1 MPAESKSKPKVV
13 IDTNVFVSGLTFK
26 GKPREVLDL
35 IWKGDIEACISFFI
49 LKELEETLKKDFSW
63 DRDQIKHTI
72 EKIKAKTILV
82 QPKEKVSVIKEN
94 DDDNRIL
101 ECAIEGRVQYLISG
115 DRKHLLPLKE
125 YQQTKILSPAEFLK
139 LFSFNG
145 SLRIP
150 VDL

>member
-35 IWKGDIEACISFFI
+35 IWRGDIETCISSFI
-49 LKELEETLKKDFSW
+49 FKELEETLKKDFSW

-72 EKIKAKTILV
+72 EKIKAKTILI
-82 QPKEKVSVIKEN
+82 QPKNKVSVIKEN

-101 ECAIEGRVQYLISG
+101 EYAIEGKVQYLISG

-125 YQQTKILSPAEFLK
+125 YQGTKILSPSEFLK
-139 LFSFNG
+139 LLF
-145 SLRIP
+145 L
-150 VDL
+150 

>member
-1 MPAESKSKPKVV
+1 MPAESKSKSKVV

-35 IWKGDIEACISFFI
+35 IWRGNIEACISSFI

-82 QPKEKVSVIKEN
+82 QPRNKVSVIEEN

-101 ECAIEGRVQYLISG
+101 ECAIEGRVQFLISG
-115 DRKHLLPLKE
+115 DRKHLLPLEE
-125 YQQTKILSPAEFLK
+125 YQGIKILSPAEFLK
-139 LFSFNG
+139 LLF
-145 SLRIP
+145 L
-150 VDL
+150 

>member
-26 GKPREVLDL
+26 GKPRDVLDL
-35 IWKGDIEACISFFI
+35 IWRGDIEACISSFI

-63 DRDQIKHTI
+63 DKDQIKHTI
-72 EKIKAKTILV
+72 EKIKAKTILI
-82 QPKEKVSVIKEN
+82 QPKNKVSVVKGK

-101 ECAIEGRVQYLISG
+101 ECAVEGKVQYLISG

-125 YQQTKILSPAEFLK
+125 YQRTKILSPSEFLK
-139 LFSFNG
+139 LLF
-145 SLRIP
+145 L
-150 VDL
+150 

>member
-35 IWKGDIEACISFFI
+35 IWRGDIEACISSFI
-49 LKELEETLKKDFSW
+49 LKELEETLKKGFSW

-82 QPKEKVSVIKEN
+82 PAKNKVSVIKEN

-101 ECAIEGRVQYLISG
+101 ECAIKGKAQHLISG

-125 YQQTKILSPAEFLK
+125 YQGIKLLSPAEFLK
-139 LFSFNG
+139 LSFF
-145 SLRIP
+145 
-150 VDL
+150 

>member
-35 IWKGDIEACISFFI
+35 IWRGDIEACISSFI
-49 LKELEETLKKDFSW
+49 FKELEETLKKDFSW

-72 EKIKAKTILV
+72 EKIKAKTILI
-82 QPKEKVSVIKEN
+82 QPKNKVSVIKGN

-101 ECAIEGRVQYLISG
+101 ECAIEGKARYLISG

-125 YQQTKILSPAEFLK
+125 YEGIKILSPAEFLK
-139 LFSFNG
+139 LFF
-145 SLRIP
+145 L
-150 VDL
+150 

>member
-1 MPAESKSKPKVV
+1 MPAESKSKLKVV

-35 IWKGDIEACISFFI
+35 IWRGDIEACISSFI
-49 LKELEETLKKDFSW
+49 LKELEETLRKDFSW

-72 EKIKAKTILV
+72 EKIKARTILI
-82 QPKEKVSVIKEN
+82 QPKNKVSVIKEN

-101 ECAIEGRVQYLISG
+101 ECAIEGTVQYLISG

-125 YQQTKILSPAEFLK
+125 YQGTKIISPSDFLK
-139 LFSFNG
+139 LLF
-145 SLRIP
+145 L
-150 VDL
+150 

>member
-1 MPAESKSKPKVV
+1 MPAESKSKLKVV

-35 IWKGDIEACISFFI
+35 IWRGDIEACISSFI

-63 DRDQIKHTI
+63 DRDQIKHAM
-72 EKIKAKTILV
+72 EKIKAKTILI
-82 QPKEKVSVIKEN
+82 QPKNKVSVIKGKE
-94 DDDNRIL
+94 DDNRIL

-125 YQQTKILSPAEFLK
+125 YEGTKILSPSEFLRL
-139 LFSFNG
+139 LF
-145 SLRIP
+145 L
-150 VDL
+150 

>member
-1 MPAESKSKPKVV
+1 MPAESKIKPKVV

-35 IWKGDIEACISFFI
+35 VWRGDIEACISSFI
-49 LKELEETLKKDFSW
+49 LKELEETLKKDFGW
-63 DRDQIKHTI
+63 DRDQIKHTV
-72 EKIKAKTILV
+72 EKIKAKTILIR
-82 QPKEKVSVIKEN
+82 PKNRVSVIKEK

-125 YQQTKILSPAEFLK
+125 YQRIKILSPAEFLK
-139 LFSFNG
+139 L
-145 SLRIP
+145 L
-150 VDL
+150 LL

>member
-1 MPAESKSKPKVV
+1 MPAESKSKLKVV

-35 IWKGDIEACISFFI
+35 IWRGDIEACISSFI

-72 EKIKAKTILV
+72 EKIKAEIILI
-82 QPKEKVSVIKEN
+82 QPKNKVSVIKGKDN
-94 DDDNRIL
+94 DNRIL
-101 ECAIEGRVQYLISG
+101 ECAIEGKVQYLISG

-125 YQQTKILSPAEFLK
+125 YQRIKILSPAEFLK
-139 LFSFNG
+139 LLF
-145 SLRIP
+145 L
-150 VDL
+150 

>member
-35 IWKGDIEACISFFI
+35 IWRGDIEACISSFI
-49 LKELEETLKKDFSW
+49 FKELEETLKKDFSW

-72 EKIKAKTILV
+72 EKIKAKTILI
-82 QPKEKVSVIKEN
+82 QPKNKVSVIKEN
-94 DDDNRIL
+94 DEDNRIL
-101 ECAIEGRVQYLISG
+101 ECAIEGKAQYLISG

-125 YQQTKILSPAEFLK
+125 YQGIKILSPAEFLK
-139 LFSFNG
+139 LFF
-145 SLRIP
+145 
-150 VDL
+150 

>member
-35 IWKGDIEACISFFI
+35 IWRGDIEACISSFI
-49 LKELEETLKKDFSW
+49 FKELEETLKKDFSW

-72 EKIKAKTILV
+72 EKIKAKTILI
-82 QPKEKVSVIKEN
+82 QPKNKVSVIKEN

-101 ECAIEGRVQYLISG
+101 ECAIEGKAQYLISG
-115 DRKHLLPLKE
+115 DRKHLSPLKE
-125 YQQTKILSPAEFLK
+125 YQGIKILSPAEFLK
-139 LFSFNG
+139 LLF
-145 SLRIP
+145 L
-150 VDL
+150 